1 MMNVKK
7 SEYYPSEIVIKDI
20 DPDLCATPDALF
32 QVLKYMRIGI
42 IYNLDMQWIRGQN
55 PYAIVQF
62 EKWNTATTREM
73 RGQFEKGLDVPVNFP
88 YLGSR
93 AYMVDYI
100 QRNRLHEEERRLRKQ
115 KEEEERR
122 LRKQKEEEER
132 RLRKQK
138 EEEERR
144 LRKQKEEVERFE
156 KEYINDAPIENDL
169 EIDYGDEET
178 LFFKF
183 NRKTGNMDYKGRQ
196 YIVYV

>member
-7 SEYYPSEIVIKDI
+7 SEYYPSEIVIKGI
-20 DPDLCATPDALF
+20 DPDLCATPEALF
-32 QVLKYMRIGI
+32 QVLKHMRIGI
-42 IYNLDMQWIRGQN
+42 IFHLDMQWIRGQN

-73 RGQFEKGLDVPVNFP
+73 RSKFEKGLDVPANFP

-100 QRNRLHEEERRLRKQ
+100 QRNRLHEEARRLRKQ

-132 RLRKQK
+132 RLRNL
-138 EEEERR
+138 EEA
-144 LRKQKEEVERFE
+144 ERFE
-156 KEYINDAPIENDL
+156 KEFYQYINDAPIENGL
-169 EIDYGDEET
+169 TIDYGDEET